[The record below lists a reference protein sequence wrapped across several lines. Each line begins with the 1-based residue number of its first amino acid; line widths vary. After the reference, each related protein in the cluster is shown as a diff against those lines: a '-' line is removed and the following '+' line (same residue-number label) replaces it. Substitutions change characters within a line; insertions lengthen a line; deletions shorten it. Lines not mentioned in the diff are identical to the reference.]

1 MDSIFLINI
10 FANPSWKKKERRE
23 RKGREEWEKVWQA
36 VSVFFFLVACQLLLV
51 FFFLFS
57 LIINLCPAPEYEKEI
72 KKETAGAG
80 R

>member
-1 MDSIFLINI
+1 ME
-10 FANPSWKKKERRE
+10 WKKK
-23 RKGREEWEKVWQA
+23 REEWEKVWQA

-51 FFFLFS
+51 FSLFS